1 MNNPK
6 FLSGTLQRLTI
17 WLVAITIIV
26 FVVWASRAPLDE
38 IVRGPGELVPSSKAQ
53 TIQNLEGGIL
63 AELLVREGDVVER
76 NAVVARLDSTQ
87 FTGTF
92 RELQEQLLS
101 LEIRLYRLKRELDK
115 ETELNLPS
123 NLLEAA
129 PEVAESESRLFDARL
144 QDYKS
149 AFDAASETL
158 QLREQEVEL
167 LLPMQEKKVVPPI
180 DVIRA
185 QQAAS
190 EARGRLEALKSEY
203 ELSRAEAYSETLTE
217 FSQLQ
222 QTRAIRQDQL
232 RRTTLVS
239 PVKGIVNKIL
249 ITTIGGV
256 VGPGEEII
264 EIIPLEDE
272 LRVEGRIKP
281 KDIAFLY
288 PKMRA
293 TIKLSAYDYTIFGS
307 LSGKVEHISA
317 DTFEDETRRDADPYY
332 KVIVKV
338 DQSSLNGSKG
348 EIEIRPG
355 MIADVE
361 LHTGQ
366 KTILQYLLKP
376 LFKTTEA
383 FREP

>member
-6 FLSGTLQRLTI
+6 FLNGTLQRLTI
-17 WLVAITIIV
+17 WLVAVTIVV

-63 AELLVREGDVVER
+63 AELLVREGDIVER
-76 NAVVARLDSTQ
+76 DAVVARLDSTQ

-115 ETELNLPS
+115 ATELDLPS
-123 NLLEAA
+123 NLLKAA
-129 PEVAESESRLFDARL
+129 PEVAESENRLFSARL

-149 AFDAASETL
+149 AFNAASESL
-158 QLREQEVEL
+158 HLREKEVDL

-203 ELSRAEAYSETLTE
+203 ELSRAESYSEILAE
-217 FSQLQ
+217 HSQLKQ
-222 QTRAIRQDQL
+222 MRSIRQDQL

-239 PVKGIVNKIL
+239 PVKGIVNKVL

-256 VGPGEEII
+256 VSPGEEII

-307 LSGKVEHISA
+307 LSGEVEHISA
-317 DTFEDETRRDADPYY
+317 DTFEDEARRDADPYY

-338 DQSSLNGSKG
+338 DQSSLNGTKG
-348 EIEIRPG
+348 EIEVRPG

>member
-6 FLSGTLQRLTI
+6 FLNGNFQRLTI
-17 WLVAITIIV
+17 WLVAATIII

-76 NAVVARLDSTQ
+76 DAVVARLDSTQ

-92 RELQEQLLS
+92 KELQGQLFS
-101 LEIRLYRLKRELDK
+101 LEIRLHRLKRELDK
-115 ETELNLPS
+115 AADLDLPS

-144 QDYKS
+144 QDYSS

-158 QLREQEVEL
+158 RLREQEVDL

-185 QQAAS
+185 QQATS

-203 ELSRAEAYSETLTE
+203 ELSRAESYSETLAE
-217 FSQLQ
+217 FFRLK
-222 QTRAIRQDQL
+222 QTRSIRQDQL
-232 RRTTLVS
+232 QRTTLIS
-239 PVKGIVNKIL
+239 PVKGIVNKVL

-256 VGPGEEII
+256 VAPGEEIM

-272 LRVEGRIKP
+272 LRVEGRINP
-281 KDIAFLY
+281 KDIAFLH
-288 PKMRA
+288 PRMRA

-307 LSGKVEHISA
+307 LSGEIEHISA
-317 DTFEDETRRDADPYY
+317 DTFEDETKRDATPYY
-332 KVIVKV
+332 KVTVTV
-338 DQSSLNGSKG
+338 DQSSLNGLKG
-348 EIEIRPG
+348 EFEVRPG
-355 MIADVE
+355 MTADVE